1 MNVPLAVFGQ
11 VPILV
16 FVTMAWMKGWCSWPR
31 LGLVTYYPEDSTTV
45 ELQSLHGEDASLHTD
60 TQVVSG
66 DFRFCGFSIH
76 FYQVHLNLS
85 LASLRYRYSTKL

>member
-11 VPILV
+11 APILV
-16 FVTMAWMKGWCSWPR
+16 FVSMAQMKGWCSWPR
-31 LGLVTYYPEDSTTV
+31 LGLGTHYPEDSSPV
-45 ELQSLHGEDASLHTD
+45 EPQSLRGEDASLHTD

-85 LASLRYRYSTKL
+85 LASLRYRYSAKL